1 LGPGKYPP
9 SIDTDGDTRDFIA
22 RCVMAGGIVRVVVVS
37 ATEAV
42 REAAERHH
50 ASPAA
55 TVALGRGAMAALLLA
70 TLTKDEERLSL
81 QVLGDGPLG
90 SLTVDADSAGTVR
103 AFVRHPHAGP
113 SAAPYLRIPGATV
126 GARLSAWVGRSGTI
140 SVVRD
145 IGLGEPFTGQTS
157 LTSGEID
164 EDVER
169 YLLDSEQI
177 DSALGCEVVL
187 DPSGEVRLAVGIL
200 VQALPNSEGATLV
213 SIARERLRDGAL
225 AAALPENAPAPE
237 EVSTVIGAV
246 VGLGASDTLADLRVL
261 DRRPVRFRCPCS
273 RERAVSTLALL
284 GPAELADM
292 IATDGRAD
300 VTCDFCRREYQ
311 FTAED
316 LEVIR
321 ADLDPARPN

>member
-1 LGPGKYPP
+1 
-9 SIDTDGDTRDFIA
+9 
-22 RCVMAGGIVRVVVVS
+22 MAGGIVRVVLVV

-55 TVALGRGAMAALLLA
+55 TVALGRGAMAGLLLA
-70 TLTKDEERLSL
+70 TLTKDQERLSL

-113 SAAPYLRIPGATV
+113 SAAPLARLPGATV
-126 GARLSAWVGRSGTI
+126 GARLSSWVGRTGTI

-145 IGLGEPFTGQTS
+145 LGLGEPFTGQTT
-157 LTSGEID
+157 LASGEID
-164 EDVER
+164 DDVER

-177 DSALGCEVVL
+177 DSALGCEVSL
-187 DPSGEVRLAVGIL
+187 DASGEVRVAVGIL

-213 SIARERLRDGAL
+213 SIARERLREGAL
-225 AAALPENAPAPE
+225 AAALPAVPPTPE
-237 EVSTVIGAV
+237 QVATLVGAV
-246 VGLGASDTLADLRVL
+246 VGLGPSDTLADLRVL
-261 DRRPVRFRCPCS
+261 ERRPVRFHCPCS
-273 RERAVSTLALL
+273 RERATSTLSLL
-284 GPAELADM
+284 GPLELADM

-300 VTCDFCRREYQ
+300 VTCDFCRRQYQ

-316 LEVIR
+316 LEALR
-321 ADLDPARPN
+321 ASLDPARPN